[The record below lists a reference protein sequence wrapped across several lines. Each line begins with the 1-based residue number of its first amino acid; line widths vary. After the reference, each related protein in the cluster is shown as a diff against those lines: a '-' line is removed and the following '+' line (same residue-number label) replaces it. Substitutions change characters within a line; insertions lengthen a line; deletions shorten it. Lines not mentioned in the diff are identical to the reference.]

1 VELPAQSRNKEVV
14 HAVVLDVTAGGQ
26 DSRGEW
32 VRTMRGLLRKIAFT
46 VVPAVALLTGAVVIL
61 HDGFTPSDL
70 LYLVPLIV
78 MLLGAVGPAILL
90 FRADHRADVAERK
103 SQRTAARLERAGVEL
118 AHLEDKL
125 QRQRDTLARAS
136 QRAEQANAAKSD
148 FLARMSHEIRTPMNG
163 IVGMLELLSTAR
175 LTGEERENLE
185 LAKESAD
192 SLLPLLNDILDF
204 SKIEAG
210 RCELEAVPFDVRELF
225 SAALRPLEL
234 RARMKSLEF
243 RVDISS
249 AVPPLVVGDP
259 GRLRQVLTNLVG
271 NAIKFTERGRIDV
284 SLSRRATA
292 DGEVCLEA
300 VVRDTGIG
308 IRGDNQRRI
317 FEAFGQAESSTSRRF
332 GGTGLGLAI
341 TNQLV
346 EMMGGSI
353 RVESQPGVGSTFTFV
368 ARFGAV
374 AAGESLPVVAG
385 VAKVER
391 DRVSMPRRPGPF
403 RILLAED
410 GAVNQKVATRLLQRR
425 GHCVTVVEN
434 GHEAIR
440 MLAEEVFDLVLM
452 DVEMPEMDG
461 VQATR
466 AIREREKTTNRHIP
480 IVAMT
485 AHAIK
490 GDRERFLAAGMDD
503 YVSKPCPAEQLFE
516 LVERYASGGGGG
528 SVAGPMGVPAVKTA
542 NCIPYSSSTPQ
553 QTD

>member
-1 VELPAQSRNKEVV
+1 VELPTQSRNKEVV
-14 HAVVLDVTAGGQ
+14 HAVALDVTAGGQ
-26 DSRGEW
+26 DSRGRW
-32 VRTMRGLLRKIAFT
+32 VKTMRGLLRKIAFT
-46 VVPAVALLTGAVVIL
+46 VVPAVALLTGAVAIL
-61 HDGFTPSDL
+61 HDGFTPGDL

-78 MLLGAVGPAILL
+78 MFLGAVCPAILL
-90 FRADHRADVAERK
+90 FQADHRADVAKRE
-103 SQRTAARLERAGVEL
+103 SQRTDARLERAGVEL

-136 QRAEQANAAKSD
+136 RRAEQANAAKSD

-163 IVGMLELLSTAR
+163 IVGMLELLSTAS
-175 LTGEERENLE
+175 LTREERENLD

-234 RARMKSLEF
+234 RAKMKSLEF

-249 AVPPLVVGDP
+249 AVPALVVGDP

-284 SLSRRATA
+284 RLSRRAST

-308 IRGDNQRRI
+308 IRCDNQRRI

-374 AAGESLPVVAG
+374 AAGAG
-385 VAKVER
+385 VAKVEQ
-391 DRVSMPRRPGPF
+391 DRVPMPRRPGPF

-425 GHCVTVVEN
+425 GHYVTVVEN
-434 GHEAIR
+434 GREAIR
-440 MLAEEVFDLVLM
+440 MLDEEVFDLVLM

-466 AIREREKTTNRHIP
+466 AIREREKAINRHIP
-480 IVAMT
+480 IIAMT

-503 YVSKPCPAEQLFE
+503 YVAKPCPAQQLFE
-516 LVERYASGGGGG
+516 LVERYALGGGGG